1 MPPPAEDPARAAPA
15 PSPTGEGLERGQ
27 RISLIAAL
35 DKNGVIGDDGRIPW
49 RLPADLKYF
58 KRVTMG
64 KPLVM
69 GRKTHESIGRPLPGR
84 QNIVLTRQRD
94 YHAPGCTVV
103 HTLEEALAAAGDA
116 EEIMVA
122 GGGTVYRHFLP
133 RADRLYLTF
142 VETTAEGET
151 TFPPFDPRAWHLI
164 FQEAHP
170 ADERNPYPY
179 RFTIFEK
186 VNAKEK

>member
-1 MPPPAEDPARAAPA
+1 M
-15 PSPTGEGLERGQ
+15 TQ

-35 DKNGVIGDDGRIPW
+35 DKNGVIGDGDRIPW
-49 RLPADLKYF
+49 RLPADLRYF

-69 GRKTHESIGRPLPGR
+69 GRKTYESIGRPLPGR

-94 YHAPGCTVV
+94 FEAPGCTVV
-103 HTLEEALAAAGDA
+103 HSLEEALAAAGDA
-116 EEIMVA
+116 EEVMVA
-122 GGGTVYRHFLP
+122 GGGSVYRQFLS

-151 TFPPFDPRAWHLI
+151 TFPPFDREKWRLI
-164 FQEAHP
+164 FEEAHP
-170 ADERNPYPY
+170 ADGDNPFPY
-179 RFTIFEK
+179 RFTIFERRNRVRAGGASK
-186 VNAKEK
+186 GDSKQHDSP